1 MGIGY
6 QLCDVFTDTPLE
18 GNQLGVFEDARG
30 LDTEQMQALAR
41 ELNFSES
48 TFVFPA
54 RAGGHAHVRIFTPSH
69 ELPFA
74 GHPCLGTAFTMARRL
89 GLDEVLLE
97 TAQGLVPVRFERREA
112 RSGFGWMTQPKPT
125 VAAFPAQAELL
136 EALGV
141 ARSELPV
148 DLYDNG
154 VRHVFVCVGSE
165 EEVASLSP
173 NLERL
178 SRLGPVGANCFA
190 GADGIWKTRMFAPG
204 LGVAEDPATGSAAG
218 PLAFHLA
225 RHGRIEPGR
234 EIEIRQ
240 GAEVGRPSRLY
251 ARALAGSTD
260 AITIEVGGSVV
271 LVASGEFDL

>member
-74 GHPCLGTAFTMARRL
+74 GHPCLGTAFTVARRL

-97 TAQGLVPVRFERREA
+97 TAQGLVPVGATVCGFCPLPPVIQ
-112 RSGFGWMTQPKPT
+112 SGHCVT
-125 VAAFPAQAELL
+125 V
-136 EALGV
+136 
-141 ARSELPV
+141 
-148 DLYDNG
+148 
-154 VRHVFVCVGSE
+154 
-165 EEVASLSP
+165 LS
-173 NLERL
+173 
-178 SRLGPVGANCFA
+178 SQV
-190 GADGIWKTRMFAPG
+190 
-204 LGVAEDPATGSAAG
+204 
-218 PLAFHLA
+218 LA
-225 RHGRIEPGR
+225 
-234 EIEIRQ
+234 
-240 GAEVGRPSRLY
+240 
-251 ARALAGSTD
+251 
-260 AITIEVGGSVV
+260 
-271 LVASGEFDL
+271 